1 MVYPLITPYKTDREI
16 LYSNGIYVPTFW
28 AEVKEGSKNGFETEC
43 KLAESLLPLPI
54 DHRYQE
60 TDMQSMAAVIQLAK

>member
-1 MVYPLITPYKTDREI
+1 MVYPLITPYKTDREK
-16 LYSNGIYVPTFW
+16 LYSHGIYVPTFW
-28 AEVKEGSKNGFETEC
+28 AEIKSGSKKGFETES

-60 TDMQSMAAVIQLAK
+60 ADMQSMAAVIHLAK